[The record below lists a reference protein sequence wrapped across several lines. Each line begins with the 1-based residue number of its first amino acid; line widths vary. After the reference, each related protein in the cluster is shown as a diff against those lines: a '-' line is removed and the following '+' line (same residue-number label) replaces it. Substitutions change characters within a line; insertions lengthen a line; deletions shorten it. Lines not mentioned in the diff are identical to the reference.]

1 MAAQLERRQNVPD
14 YRIEVGGTTVTP
26 GDQLT
31 DITGKVRPRLI
42 SLTLTDKRGGE
53 ADQLDLVL
61 DDSDGKLE
69 LPKKGATIRL
79 SLGWKHGAGVRV
91 GLVDKGRFTVDEVE
105 WNGEPDQISIRA
117 RAADLRDG
125 FRVRK
130 AKSWRDTTLGTVVQD
145 IAGANGLEPRIAP
158 DLAGVAVRSLAQHHT
173 SDMQLLRRLG
183 REHDAIATVKDGKLI
198 FSPIGKSATT
208 GGTPLGSLTITRDM
222 GTRPRLTFVDRG
234 EDAGVEASWHDKEV
248 GERKTVKVGGGKGK
262 PKRLRRVYH
271 SEASARAA
279 AKGESSRTK
288 RTAAAFDF
296 SLALG
301 RADLLPDTPVT
312 LQGFKKEAD
321 ALRWIAAEVTHTLD
335 QGGFRTGVKLEQRT

>member
-1 MAAQLERRQNVPD
+1 MVAQRERRQNIPD
-14 YRIEVGGTTVTP
+14 YRIEVGGTAYTP

-42 SLTLTDKRGGE
+42 SLALTDKRGGE

-69 LPKKGATIRL
+69 LPSKGATIRV

-105 WNGEPDQISIRA
+105 WSGEPDQVSIRA

-125 FRVRK
+125 FRIRK
-130 AKSWRDTTLGTVVQD
+130 AKSWRDTTLGAVVRD

-158 DLAGVAVRSLAQHHT
+158 DLAAVAVPSLAQHHT

-183 REHDAIATVKDGKLI
+183 REHDSIATVKNGKLI

-208 GGTPLGSLTITRDM
+208 GGTPLAPLVITRNM
-222 GTRPRLTFVDRG
+222 GSKPRLTFVDRG
-234 EDAGVEASWHDKEV
+234 GDAGVEVSWHDKDA
-248 GERKTVKVGGGKGK
+248 GERKTIKVGDGKGK
-262 PKRLRRVYH
+262 PKRMRRVYH
-271 SEASARAA
+271 SEDSARAA
-279 AKGESSRTK
+279 AQGENSRTK
-288 RTAAAFDF
+288 RSGAAFDF

-301 RADLLPDTPVT
+301 RADLVPDTPVT
-312 LQGFKKEAD
+312 LRGFKEQAD
-321 ALRWIAAEVTHTLD
+321 AIGWIAAEVTHTLD
-335 QGGFRTGVKLEQRT
+335 RNGFRSNLKLEQKG